1 MGRSEREEMEIS
13 RLRLG
18 LAAFVSEAPK
28 RSVRGKRKVQKYVE
42 DLSNWLNEVA
52 FFVHDPGRGLDLVL
66 SFFESDNEIL
76 HGCVDHEEQLK
87 KVFTENAFGLLCDY
101 ARRLPETPDDVP
113 RRVLDGILSGREGV
127 RDQLAGLASDWL
139 EPRVIEDMYR
149 RAHEKAA
156 AAPSGKRRLAWLDI
170 AAALA
175 REMLDAERFLATL
188 EMLYGEVPPHAG
200 VLVAEIHVRL
210 EEFDLAAR
218 WLLRAPPADEDL
230 ETWDRLGDE
239 VLDGLEDEDRARRFF
254 LQFFRMRRTVSL
266 LEDVPEFI
274 PNVTEEEFVRQEAQ
288 EIMRDLRFSTFDAT
302 FLVDAGHPELA
313 DRYVVARRN
322 QLAGQDEGRLE
333 ELADLLAYNRG
344 GLGATLLYRHLLE
357 DLLERDRASE
367 LEQGLSLLNMVELLD
382 ERVDDWGG
390 VSDTDAFLRDLQA
403 RHGDKVAFW
412 TRAGLTAD
420 EP

>member
-1 MGRSEREEMEIS
+1 MGRSEREEMEVS

-66 SFFESDNEIL
+66 AFFESDNEL
-76 HGCVDHEEQLK
+76 LNGCVDHEDQLK
-87 KVFTENAFGLLCDY
+87 NVFVENAFGLLCDY

-113 RRVLDGILSGREGV
+113 RRVLDGILSGREGI

-139 EPRVIEDMYR
+139 EPRVIEDMHR
-149 RAHEKAA
+149 RALEKAEA
-156 AAPSGKRRLAWLDI
+156 ASTEKRRLAWLDI
-170 AAALA
+170 AAVLA
-175 REMLDAERFLATL
+175 REMLDPERFLATL
-188 EMLYGEVPPHAG
+188 EKMYGEIPAYAG
-200 VLVAEIHVRL
+200 VMVAEIHVRL
-210 EEFDLAAR
+210 GEFDLAAR
-218 WLLRAPPADEDL
+218 WLLREPPGDEDL

-254 LQFFRMRRTVSL
+254 LQFFRMRRTVTL
-266 LEDVPEFI
+266 LDDVPEFF
-274 PNVTEEEFVRQEAQ
+274 PDLTEEAFVRQEAS
-288 EIMRDLRFSTFDAT
+288 EIMRDLRFSTWDAT

-322 QLAGQDEGRLE
+322 QLSGQDPARLE

-344 GLGATLLYRHLLE
+344 GLGATLLYRQLLE
-357 DLLERDRASE
+357 ELLDRDRSQE
-367 LEQGLSLLNMVELLD
+367 YEQGLSFLNMIDLLD
-382 ERVDDWGG
+382 ERVDDWSG
-390 VSDTDAFLRDLQA
+390 VADTDIYLRDLQT
-403 RHGDKVAFW
+403 RHAEKISFW
-412 TRAGLTAD
+412 VRAGFAAD